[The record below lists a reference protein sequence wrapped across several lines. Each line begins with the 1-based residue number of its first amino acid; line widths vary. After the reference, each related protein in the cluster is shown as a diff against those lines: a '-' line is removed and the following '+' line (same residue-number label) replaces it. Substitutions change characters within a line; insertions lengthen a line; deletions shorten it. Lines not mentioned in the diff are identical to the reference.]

1 MAKFNINDR
10 VKVIGINPNNDFHNG
25 RLGHIGIVQE
35 LDEIPFVLFEDGSE
49 VCFLEEWLELIK

>member
-10 VKVIGINPNNDFHNG
+10 VKVIRVNKNSEYHNDM
-25 RLGHIGIVQE
+25 LGKIGLIQE

-49 VCFLEEWLELIK
+49 VCFLEEWLELVN